1 MLTWIKNGLVIDP
14 ANGVHEVRDLWL
26 EDGKI
31 AAPEANA
38 QPDRVIDAAGCVVCP
53 GFIDIHMHEDP
64 VADGRIQ
71 PNIFMTMLRMG
82 VTTAVGGN
90 CGLNVYDPVKYL
102 DLVDRHGAP
111 VNLALFAG
119 HEFFR
124 HAAGGTDRYAP
135 LSDAQI
141 ERLCRGIGDALA
153 GGCVGLSLGLRYV
166 PGTDAR
172 ELKAALD
179 CCVPL
184 GRQVSVHLRDD
195 ADQVYA
201 AIDEV
206 AAPCAKR
213 KLRLQISHIG
223 SMAGFGQMEAALKQ
237 IDDYHAEGLDVAC
250 DCYPYFAF
258 STRIGETTYDDG
270 WLERYHC
277 DYGASRMTEGK
288 YAGQACTAETFAEVR
303 RDFPEC
309 ITVCNVMREAD
320 VRMALA
326 HPWVMPASDG
336 LLDGDAGHPRAA
348 GTFPRYLHDFVG
360 SDLYEGI
367 RKCSAL
373 PAQRLGLANKG
384 RLNPGADADVV
395 IFDPAHLRDR
405 ATFDEPTL
413 APEGIEWVFIA
424 GEPALHRGE
433 VLNGNLGRAVRA

>member
-14 ANGVHEVRDLWL
+14 ANGVREVRDLWIS
-26 EDGKI
+26 DGRI
-31 AAPEANA
+31 ASEPDA
-38 QPDRVIDAAGCVVCP
+38 QPDRVIDASGCVVCP

-64 VADGRIQ
+64 VAEGRIQ
-71 PNIFMTMLRMG
+71 PNIFLTMLRMG

-90 CGLNVYDPVKYL
+90 CGLNVYDPVEYL
-102 DLVDRHGAP
+102 KLVDRDGAP

-124 HAAGGTDRYAP
+124 HAAGGMDRYAP
-135 LSDAQI
+135 LDDVQI
-141 ERLCRGIGDALA
+141 ERLCRGIGAALA

-195 ADQVYA
+195 ADQVFA

-206 AAPCAKR
+206 AEPCKQR

-237 IDDYHAEGLDVAC
+237 IDDYRAEGLDVAC

-277 DYGASRMTEGK
+277 DYGACRMAEGK

-326 HPWVMPASDG
+326 HPWVLLASDG

-348 GTFPRYLHDFVG
+348 GTFPRYLRDFAG
-360 SDLYEGI
+360 DELYEGI

-395 IFDPAHLRDR
+395 IFDPAQLRDR

-413 APEGIEWVFIA
+413 APEGVEWVFVA

-433 VLNGNLGRAVRA
+433 IVNANLGRAVRA

>member
-1 MLTWIKNGLVIDP
+1 MRIWIRNGRVIDP
-14 ANGVHEVRDLWL
+14 ANGVQGLRDLWIV
-26 EDGKI
+26 DGRI
-31 AAPEANA
+31 AAPEAGMQA
-38 QPDRVIDAAGCVVCP
+38 DRVIDAAGCLVSP

-64 VADGRIQ
+64 VSDGRIQ
-71 PNIFMTMLRMG
+71 PNIFRTMLRMG

-90 CGLNVYDPVKYL
+90 CGLNVYDPVEYL

-111 VNLALFAG
+111 VNVALFAG

-124 HAAGGTDRYAP
+124 HAAGGMDRYAP
-135 LSDAQI
+135 LDDVQI
-141 ERLCRGIGDALA
+141 ERLCRGIGAALE

-172 ELKAALD
+172 ELHAALD

-184 GRQVSVHLRDD
+184 NRQVSVHLRDD

-206 AAPCAKR
+206 AAPCR
-213 KLRLQISHIG
+213 ERELRLQISHIG
-223 SMAGFGQMEAALKQ
+223 SMAGFGQMAAALRQ
-237 IDDYHAEGLDVAC
+237 IDGYRTGGLDVAC

-277 DYGASRMTEGK
+277 DYGACRMTEGK
-288 YAGQACTAETFAEVR
+288 YAGQACTAETFAEIR

-348 GTFPRYLHDFVG
+348 GTFPRYLREFAG

-384 RLNPGADADVV
+384 RLNPGSDADVV
-395 IFDPAHLRDR
+395 IFRPDMLRDR
-405 ATFDEPTL
+405 ATFDQPTL
-413 APEGIEWVFIA
+413 AP
-424 GEPALHRGE
+424 
-433 VLNGNLGRAVRA
+433 